1 MRYAR
6 RKSSA
11 AQIRPRPFSRL
22 FGRWESARVPA
33 RAASREVTQVPW
45 RKHRLQMT
53 AEQSIGRATR
63 LRCAQRF
70 VHGAGRVKIVPELL
84 CMQAVFFSH
93 EAVAAVMQVI
103 STNFGKNCFR
113 ALVVCLCSWIARLGR
128 SVILHS
134 KSSRLL
140 DSKMILLDSITA
152 TELCGP
158 CVRSAQFFVVIDVI
172 LITAPIAARGGH
184 FFLR

>member
-1 MRYAR
+1 MAKAPLAEDR
-6 RKSSA
+6 RAISWEGHAFALCA
-11 AQIRPRPFSRL
+11 AFCAWGWTGQNCA
-22 FGRWESARVPA
+22 G
-33 RAASREVTQVPW
+33 AAM
-45 RKHRLQMT
+45 H
-53 AEQSIGRATR
+53 
-63 LRCAQRF
+63 
-70 VHGAGRVKIVPELL
+70 AGGL
-84 CMQAVFFSH
+84 FSH

-113 ALVVCLCSWIARLGR
+113 ALVVCLFSWIARLGR

-172 LITAPIAARGGH
+172 LITAPIAARGGY